1 MLKIK
6 QSDLSGKNVKININL
21 TKGNNYF
28 VSDRENNLFIDESV
42 EKEINSFIDND
53 LIFFYPQN
61 VTEIIFKYPKLT

>member
-6 QSDLSGKNVKININL
+6 QTDISGKNVKINFNL

-42 EKEINSFIDND
+42 EKEINSFVDND

-61 VTEIIFKYPKLT
+61 VTEIIFKLFN